1 MVSLA
6 LKWQGGRRLTQRQ
19 AHVRVTPYTT
29 IVSLLQISNILVTN
43 SIALAPAASW
53 WMMFGSSTPAL
64 QKLVVRLV
72 SQCVSSSGCECNWST
87 FALLHTKVHNRLMH
101 KKLNKLVYLNY
112 NLRLR
117 LKEVSGPSRDEGD
130 FIVHLA
136 HLSFYASIIRFGNG
150 LNMVDLTKNQ
160 FWMRMMMT
168 ATSLSR
174 LILSVIT

>member
-1 MVSLA
+1 
-6 LKWQGGRRLTQRQ
+6 
-19 AHVRVTPYTT
+19 
-29 IVSLLQISNILVTN
+29 
-43 SIALAPAASW
+43 
-53 WMMFGSSTPAL
+53 
-64 QKLVVRLV
+64 
-72 SQCVSSSGCECNWST
+72 
-87 FALLHTKVHNRLMH
+87 MH